1 MRRPCF
7 GTPRTGTRRSTKVE
21 GSRRAANTAA
31 TKAEATAKGKQM
43 AQKRHVEHI
52 IRNKDGEIGQRNS
65 YGNDPRNIPG

>member
-1 MRRPCF
+1 MK
-7 GTPRTGTRRSTKVE
+7 GDIETYHQNGQWKNKVE

-52 IRNKDGEIGQRNS
+52 IRNKDGQIGQRNS